1 MSVARMDV
9 TKRVLGESYIAA
21 TGLLLGLVLVGRLLV
36 DGPAAMMWGTAGAVP
51 VVVLVASIYWF
62 DRIGFGDDQ
71 VWTVAVY
78 SAVSLGFGSVF
89 VVVLET
95 VPEVAFSSG
104 ETFLLV
110 TGLGMLTVAGGLA
123 GVVREL
129 RRTNRRLTLRN
140 QVLHRVL
147 RHNLRNDMSVVL
159 CLLDELEAEAD
170 ADPAQRER
178 VGRARDR
185 IESLVDLTDKVRK
198 VSATVDETGAPP
210 EPVDISALVDR
221 RVERLRAEYPIDVE
235 TDLPDSTMAR
245 INGEFEL
252 VLDNIIQSAAENA
265 DSPELCVSLDT
276 DATTVA
282 LRVEDRDWALPD
294 ADLSAVTNGAETAL
308 EHGLGLE
315 LWLVYWLVDSNGGD
329 IEVATADGA
338 RRVDI
343 HLDRAAGG
351 WLPRKLA

>member
-1 MSVARMDV
+1 MSVARMEV
-9 TKRVLGESYIAA
+9 TKRALGESYIAA
-21 TGLLLGLVLVGRLLV
+21 TGLLLGLVLVGRLVL
-36 DGPAAMMWGTAGAVP
+36 DGPAAMLWGTAGAVP
-51 VVVLVASIYWF
+51 VVALVASVYWF
-62 DRIGFGDDQ
+62 HRIGFGDEQ

-78 SAVSLGFGSVF
+78 SAVALGFGSVF

-95 VPEVAFSSG
+95 VPEVAFSSA

-110 TGLGMLTVAGGLA
+110 TGLGTLTVAGGLA

-129 RRTNRRLTLRN
+129 RRTNHRLTLRN

-159 CLLDELEAEAD
+159 CLLDELEASAD
-170 ADPAQRER
+170 ASPDQRER
-178 VGRARDR
+178 LGRARDR

-198 VSATVDETGAPP
+198 VSATVDGNGAPP
-210 EPVDISALVDR
+210 GPVDLTALVDR
-221 RVERLRAEYPIDVE
+221 RVERLRAEYPVAIE
-235 TDLPDSTMAR
+235 TALPDNAVAR
-245 INGEFEL
+245 IDGEFEL

-265 DSPELCVSLDT
+265 DSPELCVSLET

-282 LRVEDRDWALPD
+282 LRVEDRDWALPE

-329 IEVATADGA
+329 ITVETVDGV